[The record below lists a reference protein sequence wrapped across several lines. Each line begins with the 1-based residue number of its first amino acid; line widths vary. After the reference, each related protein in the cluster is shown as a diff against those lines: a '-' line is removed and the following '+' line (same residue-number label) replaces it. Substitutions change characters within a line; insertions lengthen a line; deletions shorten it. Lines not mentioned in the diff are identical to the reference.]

1 MKKIIIGCLLTT
13 IGAFSNIALI
23 IGLSFHVN
31 SLGGWE
37 TPPGKL
43 SYAIQNTGASLLIFP
58 IIIAT
63 ITLIVGLYL
72 LFVSEDK

>member
-1 MKKIIIGCLLTT
+1 MRKIIIGCLLTT

-31 SLGGWE
+31 SLGGWSD
-37 TPPGKL
+37 PPGKL
-43 SYAIQNTGASLLIFP
+43 ACAIESTGASLLIFP

-63 ITLIVGLYL
+63 ITLMVGLYL
-72 LFVSEDK
+72 LFISEDK